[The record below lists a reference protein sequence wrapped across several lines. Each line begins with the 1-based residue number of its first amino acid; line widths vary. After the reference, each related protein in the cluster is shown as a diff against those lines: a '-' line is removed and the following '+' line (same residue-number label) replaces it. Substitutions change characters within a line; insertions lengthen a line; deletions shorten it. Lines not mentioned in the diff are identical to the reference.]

1 MNNIDKIQQFIES
14 INMSLKQ
21 DNYFSAIIVSLIL
34 PDICSKIEYNDIQ
47 RTTKRYKKWI
57 SEYMQPTLDSK
68 VSNIKY
74 LTPENIYELRCS
86 MVHEGTSNPS
96 NQKGFKKDIDTSTEL
111 DELIPY
117 VNSVGWEA
125 IAFANSQIHGSNKYK
140 NSLFVDID
148 YFCNQI
154 IKSVEYWISSW
165 DNKDELN
172 NLQVDLFSIAYAMM
186 NEDKVLIFK
195 P

>member
-1 MNNIDKIQQFIES
+1 MGVINTKI
-14 INMSLKQ
+14 L
-21 DNYFSAIIVSLIL
+21 Y
-34 PDICSKIEYNDIQ
+34 
-47 RTTKRYKKWI
+47 
-57 SEYMQPTLDSK
+57 
-68 VSNIKY
+68 
-74 LTPENIYELRCS
+74 
-86 MVHEGTSNPS
+86 
-96 NQKGFKKDIDTSTEL
+96 
-111 DELIPY
+111 
-117 VNSVGWEA
+117 
-125 IAFANSQIHGSNKYK
+125 
-140 NSLFVDID
+140 FVDID